1 MNAYV
6 LDSVAQDR
14 WAALLQRAW
23 MARFTATRTD
33 RPDDAEQRQRVEAA
47 ARLRE
52 RIRAYEH
59 SQPSYA
65 ADLAAAL
72 AQLERQTTAR

>member
-14 WAALLQRAW
+14 WSALLQRAW
-23 MARFTATRTD
+23 MARLMAARTEN
-33 RPDDAEQRQRVEAA
+33 PDDAEQRQRIDAA

-52 RIRAYEH
+52 RIREYERT
-59 SQPSYA
+59 QPSYA

-72 AQLERQTTAR
+72 AQLERHATVR

>member
-14 WAALLQRAW
+14 WSALLQRAW
-23 MARFTATRTD
+23 MARFTATRAEG
-33 RPDDAEQRQRVEAA
+33 RDDAELHQRIEAA

-52 RIRAYEH
+52 RIHAYER

-72 AQLERQTTAR
+72 AQLERPSTAR

>member
-14 WAALLQRAW
+14 WVALLQRAW
-23 MARFTATRTD
+23 TARLTATRTEN
-33 RPDDAEQRQRVEAA
+33 PDAADQRQRSDAA

-52 RIRAYEH
+52 HIRAYEGT
-59 SQPSYA
+59 QPSYA

-72 AQLERQTTAR
+72 TQLEGHSVPR

>member
-14 WAALLQRAW
+14 WSALLQRAW
-23 MARFTATRTD
+23 MARFAAARSD
-33 RPDDAEQRQRVEAA
+33 AGGHAEQRRRRDAA

-52 RIRAYEH
+52 RIRAYE
-59 SQPSYA
+59 SAQPSYA

-72 AQLERQTTAR
+72 AQLDGA